1 MGSTVVS
8 ETSSVNS
15 LHKSHKTPKTEKQYL
30 FHGENLKS
38 KPPTIYDPPE
48 SWETQFRISA
58 AQPITLYFLTLSSL
72 FKTPERQIDYPNG
85 TKHSTNLKCFQF
97 PLIAS
102 SIDTKRKYIEIIY
115 NQLRFIFVQST
126 LCRKPVCDTSL
137 SDYVILPVFRT
148 EARIPLT

>member
-1 MGSTVVS
+1 MGFTVIS

-15 LHKSHKTPKTEKQYL
+15 LHKSCKTTKTEKQYL
-30 FHGENLKS
+30 SHGENLKI
-38 KPPTIYDPPE
+38 KTTIYDPPE

-85 TKHSTNLKCFQF
+85 TKYSTNLKCFQF

-102 SIDTKRKYIEIIY
+102 SIDTQRKYIEIIY

-137 SDYVILPVFRT
+137 SDYVILPVFR
-148 EARIPLT
+148 RIPLT